1 MNPAFQEALAA
12 RLLWVD
18 VVALESIEGCEAR
31 TEAALQAAYDAVHAL
46 ASNDVLTYRHYGPR
60 APLLLQDVP
69 ELADQ
74 YNLAHELYTELYF
87 TNYQNGSIGTLS
99 EHWLKPGVPLAQ
111 PYSQWLAAVT
121 THIAQ
126 LMGVTCSQ
134 ASDATSGQTK
144 CLLLAWGRG
153 EPVQES
159 AVAVLEAYECL
170 KEWEKEL
177 EEEEA
182 HRKHLEDLADTYN
195 SIEAELWAGWR
206 EDCSDM
212 GMAA

>member
-1 MNPAFQEALAA
+1 MNTAFQEALAA

-18 VVALESIEGCEAR
+18 VVVFASIDGCEVQ
-31 TEAALQAAYDAVHAL
+31 TENALQAAYDAVHEL

-74 YNLAHELYTELYF
+74 YNLAHEVCTELYF
-87 TNYQNGSIGTLS
+87 KNYQNGSIGKLS
-99 EHWLKPGVPLAQ
+99 ASWLKPATPLEQ
-111 PYSQWLAAVT
+111 PYTKWLAAVD
-121 THIAQ
+121 THVAG
-126 LMGVTCSQ
+126 LMGVTVGN
-134 ASDATSGQTK
+134 ASVVTTGQSVP
-144 CLLLAWGRG
+144 LMRAWSRG
-153 EPVQES
+153 EAPAETAEEVH
-159 AVAVLEAYECL
+159 AAYECQ
-170 KEWEKEL
+170 KEF

-182 HRKHLEDLADTYN
+182 YQAHLKDIADTYD

-206 EDCSDM
+206 EDCADA